1 MHSSFPRGFV
11 AHAEE
16 FCLLK
21 MQWGRETPKS
31 RTFRRRLARAESRA
45 NNSLIDGQSTVP
57 GHSGRFFKAFS
68 AF

>member
-1 MHSSFPRGFV
+1 M
-11 AHAEE
+11 
-16 FCLLK
+16 K

-45 NNSLIDGQSTVP
+45 NNSLIDNQSTVP
-57 GHSGRFFKAFS
+57 GHGGRFFKAFS